1 MVNRTDLV
9 EAFQLWSL
17 AVTINSA
24 PILFRKF
31 DIAKHWAETAALI
44 GFHELA
50 LTAYSTAISLL
61 LKITSV
67 VYNADSRREQLMQR
81 SINLPCDAA
90 RCAIELGQYEKAI
103 ELLESGRSI
112 FWKQLLELH
121 HPLDNLRKDA
131 PEIAD
136 ELQKIG
142 EELER
147 GGLRRRTDHPSVNSE
162 LEAKADEIE
171 NYYARLGERREE
183 LIAEARKIP
192 GFERFLLPLTFKE
205 LALSAKPGHVVVLNC
220 TIRGCDALIIRSPG
234 LSIHRVPLPDVD
246 VPRLRDVVQKLCKLT
261 GTKFD
266 RAGRPRAP
274 LIRDEIKF
282 PQVLADI
289 WNWVANPVLQSLALK
304 VGTAFSPPLSILT
317 SPQTP

>member
-1 MVNRTDLV
+1 M
-9 EAFQLWSL
+9 F
-17 AVTINSA
+17 
-24 PILFRKF
+24 
-31 DIAKHWAETAALI
+31 
-44 GFHELA
+44 
-50 LTAYSTAISLL
+50 
-61 LKITSV
+61 
-67 VYNADSRREQLMQR
+67 NADSRREQLLQR

-121 HPLDNLRKDA
+121 HPLDDLRKDA

-136 ELQKIG
+136 ELQKVG

-147 GGLRRRTDHPSVNSE
+147 GGLRRRRDHPSVNSE
-162 LEAKADEIE
+162 LEAQADEIE
-171 NYYARLGERREE
+171 NYYARLGERREK
-183 LIAEARKIP
+183 LITEARKIP

-205 LALSAKPGHVVVLNC
+205 LALSAKPGHVVVLNG
-220 TIRGCDALIIRSPG
+220 TKRGCDALIIRSPD
-234 LSIHRVPLPDVD
+234 LSIHRVPLPNVN
-246 VPRLRDVVQKLCKLT
+246 VLWLRDIVQKLCKLT
-261 GTKFD
+261 GTKFYGRD
-266 RAGRPRAP
+266 PRAGRPRAP
-274 LIRDEIKF
+274 VIRDEIKF

-304 VGTAFSPPLSILT
+304 VCTAFSPPPSVLM